1 MSTVLMVPP
10 EDKADQR
17 DELDAETIIEDAEEL
32 FGADDTSSTLG
43 ESEIPPLG

>member
-1 MSTVLMVPP
+1 MTGRCALP

-32 FGADDTSSTLG
+32 FGAEDTSPPVG
-43 ESEIPPLG
+43 ESEIPPPG